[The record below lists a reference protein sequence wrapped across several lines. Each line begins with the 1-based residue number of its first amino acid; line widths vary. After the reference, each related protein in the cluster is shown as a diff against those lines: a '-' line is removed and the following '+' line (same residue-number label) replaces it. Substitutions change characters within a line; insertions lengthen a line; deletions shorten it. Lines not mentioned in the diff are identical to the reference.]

1 MFAFYIV
8 HQTALIAFAVW
19 IRPLQLRPLVEGPPL
34 VVVVALACFAT
45 YEVAKRVAWLR
56 PLFGLKASEPRSA
69 GPTAPD
75 SP

>member
-34 VVVVALACFAT
+34 VVVVA
-45 YEVAKRVAWLR
+45 WLR